1 MEIHFAPLQGYTDD
15 CYRRAHHQLLGGIDS
30 YYTPFVRLEHGAARE
45 KDLRDVRPDFNEG
58 VPVVPQ
64 VIARDGQ
71 ELSALI
77 EVLRPMGYTRLDINM
92 GCPFTLQTRH
102 GRGAGLLPNPEAVED
117 ICRIVR
123 QHEGELTFSVKMR
136 LGLHAADEWEHVLP
150 ILNDTP
156 LVHICLHP
164 RTADEGYAG
173 AVHLDEFARFAHLC
187 VHPLLYNGDLLTP
200 ADLARIGQQFPG
212 LKGVMIGRGLLAR
225 PSLALEFCEGQELSE
240 REQTRHL
247 LALHRALL
255 ADYAQFI
262 PSEPQLH
269 QKLRPF
275 WDYAE
280 ATIGRKAWKKIH
292 KAGSMRNY
300 LKAVEEVLS

>member
-15 CYRRAHHQLLGGIDS
+15 CYRRAHHQLLGGIDC

-117 ICRIVR
+117 ICRIVQ

-136 LGLHAADEWEHVLP
+136 LGLHEVDEWQRVLP

-164 RTADEGYAG
+164 RTADEGYKG
-173 AVHLDEFARFAHLC
+173 AIHLDEFARFAHLC
-187 VHPLLYNGDLLTP
+187 DHPLLYNGDLRTP
-200 ADLARIGQQFPG
+200 ADIEHIAEQYPF

-225 PSLALEFCEGQELSE
+225 PSLALEFCEGQEHSE

-247 LALHRALL
+247 LTLHRALL

-262 PSEPQLH
+262 PSESQLH

-300 LKAVEEVLS
+300 LLAIQELG

>member
-15 CYRRAHHQLLGGIDS
+15 CYRRAHHQLLGGIDC

-77 EVLRPMGYTRLDINM
+77 SVLRPMGYERLDINM

-136 LGLHAADEWEHVLP
+136 LGLHEVDEWERVLP

-156 LVHICLHP
+156 LAHICLHP
-164 RTADEGYAG
+164 RTADEGYKG

-187 VHPLLYNGDLLTP
+187 VHPLLYNGDLHTP
-200 ADLARIGQQFPG
+200 ADLARICQQFPS

-240 REQTRHL
+240 WEQTRHL
-247 LALHRALL
+247 LTLHRALL

-262 PSEPQLH
+262 PSESQLH
-269 QKLRPF
+269 QKLRSF

-280 ATIGRKAWKKIH
+280 PTIGRKAWKKIH

-300 LKAVEEVLS
+300 LLAIQELG